1 MLEGVLMRRRV
12 NGNGKRE
19 LEEDNLG
26 RRIIWGGGMRICER
40 SSD

>member
-1 MLEGVLMRRRV
+1 MLEGILMRRRV

-26 RRIIWGGGMRICER
+26 WRNENL
-40 SSD
+40 